1 MKKGKNLSRLDF
13 LKTGLLTAGAI
24 GTGAI
29 GTRGMG
35 DGGSGSKGERV
46 DAGRF
51 SALEKR
57 AGDAKNVI
65 FLVSD
70 GMSSGTL
77 TLAELVK
84 QGKMGAPTH
93 WMSLYASDPSGLAGV
108 SGAAGANGA
117 AGGFGKPYH
126 RGLMDMASL
135 SSLVTDS
142 AAAASSW
149 GCGKRINNG
158 GVNWGPENEQ
168 YKPIMEIFRDAG
180 KATGLV
186 TTTRITHATP
196 AGFSVNVPS
205 RNMENEIAVQYLE
218 REFDLLMGGGKR
230 HFTEDRRPDKRNLL
244 QDFEQKGYTVA
255 LTKSEMESATQRSSG
270 GNDGNRGN
278 DDRGGNRT
286 KLLGLFYDSHLP
298 YTVDHQSLPELQNNV
313 PTLAEMT
320 SVALQRLDESGK
332 DGFILQIEG
341 GRVDHAAHGNDA
353 AGLIYD
359 QIAFDDAV
367 KVVMDFTE
375 NRDDTLVILTTDHA
389 NANPGLVGL
398 GSAYSQSNDMLK
410 SVYDARHSMEWMFE
424 EMDYSWSDG
433 VLTGLKVKQIR
444 DLIEYTTR
452 IELANEEAL
461 MIKRAFE
468 GKLEVPFRN
477 RQGPGAVIGSVLA
490 NYNGIN
496 FVSTNH
502 TSDFVELAA
511 WGPGSEGLPGITRNT
526 DLFDLMVTMAGV
538 GEFAE

>member
-1 MKKGKNLSRLDF
+1 MKKGKNVSRLEF

-24 GTGAI
+24 GTGVA
-29 GTRGMG
+29 
-35 DGGSGSKGERV
+35 GSGITGS
-46 DAGRF
+46 
-51 SALEKR
+51 R
-57 AGDAKNVI
+57 AGSGAGGAGVMSNRRAGEAKNVI

-93 WMSLYASDPSGLAGV
+93 WMNMYASDPSGLAGV
-108 SGAAGANGA
+108 SGGVGSSCASGVNGA
-117 AGGFGKPYH
+117 AGGVGKPYH

-149 GCGKRINNG
+149 GCGHRINNG
-158 GVNWGPENEQ
+158 GVNWGPNNEQ
-168 YKPIMEIFRDAG
+168 YKPVLEIFRDAG
-180 KATGLV
+180 RATGLV

-196 AGFSVNVPS
+196 AGFSANVPS

-218 REFDLLMGGGKR
+218 REFDLLMGGGRR
-230 HFTEDRRPDKRNLL
+230 HFTEERRPDKRNLL
-244 QDFEQKGYTVA
+244 QEFEQKGYKVA
-255 LTKSEMESATQRSSG
+255 LSKSEMEGATG
-270 GNDGNRGN
+270 ENATG
-278 DDRGGNRT
+278 

-298 YTVDHQSLPELQNNV
+298 YTVDHQSLPELQNSV

-320 SVALQRLDESGK
+320 SVALQRLSDSGK

-359 QIAFDDAV
+359 QIAFDDAI

-398 GSAYSQSNDMLK
+398 GSSYSQSNDMLK
-410 SVYDARHSMEWMFE
+410 TIFEARHSMEWMFE

-433 VLTGLKVKQIR
+433 VLTGLKVKQIL

-452 IELANEEAL
+452 IQLANEEAL

-468 GKLEVPFRN
+468 GTLEVPFRN

-490 NYNGIN
+490 NYNGVN
-496 FVSTNH
+496 FLSTNH